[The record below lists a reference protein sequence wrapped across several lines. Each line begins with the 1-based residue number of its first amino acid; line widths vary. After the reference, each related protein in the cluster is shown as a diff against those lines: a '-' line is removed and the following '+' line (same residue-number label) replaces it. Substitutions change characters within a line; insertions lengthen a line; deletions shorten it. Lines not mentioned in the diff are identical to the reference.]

1 MRRLVVVA
9 VLIGADATTILTTAG
24 LAVWIRRAIAPL
36 LPGVDAFSPVTTYL
50 TLWPALL
57 ALILARL
64 AVGLYPGYGL
74 HPAEDL
80 KRQTHVTGALL
91 VAILGAGTLFQFA
104 EVYSRIVLVLTGG
117 LLLLTLPLA
126 RSLAKARL
134 ARTRWYGERAWLVG
148 HSARAKEVA
157 SSITNNPELGLV
169 VVGTGPLPARS
180 QGLATCIVVPEGID
194 RPLSE
199 LLDELTDSF
208 QRVWLVPELLDVSSV
223 WVSPRDIQGHLAL
236 ELRNN
241 LLEKRNQITKR
252 VLDIALA
259 VASLPLAVPL
269 AAIISLAIA
278 LESRGPVVF
287 TQTRLGRNG
296 KPFEVYK
303 FRTMHLAAE
312 ERLAVFLERDP
323 AAKEEWLRTRKLAR
337 DPRVTRVGRFLRR
350 SSLDELPQLLNVL
363 RGEMSFVG
371 PRPVMPDE
379 VQWYGDNARHLA
391 RVRPGLTG
399 LTQVSGRSL
408 LAYEDRVRIDTYY
421 VRNWSIWLDIVIL
434 SRTLGSVVRGTGAF

>member
-1 MRRLVVVA
+1 GGGHILRQETQSTTSTHQADLEHAQGLLALSSVRRLVVVGALVTIDVFA
-9 VLIGADATTILTTAG
+9 VLVTTSLGIW
-24 LAVWIRRAIAPL
+24 VRRSIAPV
-36 LPGVDAFSPVTTYL
+36 LPGVEAFSPVTTYL

-57 ALILARL
+57 ALILARF

-208 QRVWLVPELLDVSSV
+208 QRVWLVP
-223 WVSPRDIQGHLAL
+223 
-236 ELRNN
+236 
-241 LLEKRNQITKR
+241 
-252 VLDIALA
+252 
-259 VASLPLAVPL
+259 
-269 AAIISLAIA
+269 
-278 LESRGPVVF
+278 
-287 TQTRLGRNG
+287 
-296 KPFEVYK
+296 
-303 FRTMHLAAE
+303 
-312 ERLAVFLERDP
+312 
-323 AAKEEWLRTRKLAR
+323 
-337 DPRVTRVGRFLRR
+337 
-350 SSLDELPQLLNVL
+350 
-363 RGEMSFVG
+363 
-371 PRPVMPDE
+371 
-379 VQWYGDNARHLA
+379 
-391 RVRPGLTG
+391 
-399 LTQVSGRSL
+399 
-408 LAYEDRVRIDTYY
+408 
-421 VRNWSIWLDIVIL
+421 
-434 SRTLGSVVRGTGAF
+434 

>member
-1 MRRLVVVA
+1 
-9 VLIGADATTILTTAG
+9 
-24 LAVWIRRAIAPL
+24 
-36 LPGVDAFSPVTTYL
+36 
-50 TLWPALL
+50 
-57 ALILARL
+57 
-64 AVGLYPGYGL
+64 
-74 HPAEDL
+74 
-80 KRQTHVTGALL
+80 
-91 VAILGAGTLFQFA
+91 
-104 EVYSRIVLVLTGG
+104 
-117 LLLLTLPLA
+117 
-126 RSLAKARL
+126 
-134 ARTRWYGERAWLVG
+134 
-148 HSARAKEVA
+148 
-157 SSITNNPELGLV
+157 SS
-169 VVGTGPLPARS
+169 
-180 QGLATCIVVPEGID
+180 
-194 RPLSE
+194 
-199 LLDELTDSF
+199 
-208 QRVWLVPELLDVSSV
+208 QRVWLVPELLDVSSG

-236 ELRNN
+236 ELGNN
-241 LLEKRNQITKR
+241 LPEKRNQITKR

-399 LTQVSGRSL
+399 LAQVSGRSL
-408 LAYEDRVRIDTYY
+408 LAYEDRVRIDTYF
-421 VRNWSIWLDIVIL
+421 VRNWSVWLDLTIL
-434 SRTLGSVVRGTGAF
+434 GRTIGAVVKGRGAY

>member
-1 MRRLVVVA
+1 P
-9 VLIGADATTILTTAG
+9 
-24 LAVWIRRAIAPL
+24 AI
-36 LPGVDAFSPVTTYL
+36 
-50 TLWPALL
+50 L

-64 AVGLYPGYGL
+64 AAGLYPGYGL

-194 RPLSE
+194 RPHSE

-223 WVSPRDIQGHLAL
+223 WVSPWDIQGHLAL

-269 AAIISLAIA
+269 ATILSLAIA

-296 KPFEVYK
+296 KPFKVYK

-408 LAYEDRVRIDTYY
+408 LAYEDRVR
-421 VRNWSIWLDIVIL
+421 
-434 SRTLGSVVRGTGAF
+434 